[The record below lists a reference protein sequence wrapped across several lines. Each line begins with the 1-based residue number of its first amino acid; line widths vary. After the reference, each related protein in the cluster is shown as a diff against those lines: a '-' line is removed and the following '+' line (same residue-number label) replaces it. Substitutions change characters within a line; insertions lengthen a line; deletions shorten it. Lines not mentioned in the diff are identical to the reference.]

1 MQKTNLYALKISLN
15 YLVQSA
21 LEETWSPPAANAA
34 GSDLPGHRTAKAER
48 ARAHRSQCSA
58 ILTLSGT
65 REHGR
70 LPVRFLTGPLLY
82 YTRVAVLRHGNEW
95 EFRV

>member
-1 MQKTNLYALKISLN
+1 MSTKIQKSNLYALKLFLY
-15 YLVQSA
+15 YLAQDA
-21 LEETWSPPAANAA
+21 LLVDSGTSAANATV
-34 GSDLPGHRTAKAER
+34 GPVSQSNG
-48 ARAHRSQCSA
+48 QCSA

-70 LPVRFLTGPLLY
+70 MPVRFLTGPLLY

-95 EFRV
+95 EFGV